1 MLNKTLA
8 LVQCLEERRIPKKK
22 NSSLQSLT
30 YKPLAGGH
38 P

>member
-22 NSSLQSLT
+22 IVLYSHLRINL
-30 YKPLAGGH
+30 
-38 P
+38 

>member
-8 LVQCLEERRIPKKK
+8 LVQCLEQRRIPKK